1 MNGWGVA
8 PGGDLM
14 ANAHATGTTGTG
26 NPIADVTTFWRI
38 SGVAVAAVAVLGI
51 LLNLL
56 DEEAL
61 LGSFLTFDWTHNIV
75 HVVLAAIAL
84 VMGFGTV
91 AMNMSKMVAK
101 VFGAVYLLLGVAG
114 FISAGLF
121 GLGDAIGLELE
132 IGENLVHLV
141 IGAWGLYAGMSG

>member
-1 MNGWGVA
+1 MA
-8 PGGDLM
+8 SGGDLM
-14 ANAHATGTTGTG
+14 ANAHATATTGTG

-51 LLNLL
+51 VLNAV
-56 DEEAL
+56 DNGNL

-84 VMGFGTV
+84 VMGFATV
-91 AMNMSKMVAK
+91 AMNTSKMVAK